1 MLCILLLVQYHET
14 NSKLKMHI
22 NKNVTQCILL
32 LNEFTPVHTRWNTNI
47 DTDTNINLITLINDS

>member
-1 MLCILLLVQYHET
+1 MYTTIVQYHET

-32 LNEFTPVHTRWNTNI
+32 LNTNANKNNDYTCEMKYEFH
-47 DTDTNINLITLINDS
+47 TDTNNLITNK